1 MTISN
6 TGVLMLA
13 GIHILFV
20 LFYLSFL
27 FDTCY
32 GLNVSIPL
40 DTQIHVLKL

>member
-1 MTISN
+1 
-6 TGVLMLA
+6 MLA